1 MNTYEKISDNIES
14 DKKKSMEFLKSQVD
28 NKDDKKMSLLDMAI
42 KYGKRRK
49 KLEAKK

>member
-1 MNTYEKISDNIES
+1 MTTYEKISDNIES
-14 DKKKSMEFLKSQVD
+14 EKIKSMEFLKSQVD